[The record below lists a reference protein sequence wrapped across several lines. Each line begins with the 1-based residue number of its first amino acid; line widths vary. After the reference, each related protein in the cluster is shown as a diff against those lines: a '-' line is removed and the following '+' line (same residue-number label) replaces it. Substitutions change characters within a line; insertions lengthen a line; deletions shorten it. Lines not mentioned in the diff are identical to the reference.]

1 VTSDRAEL
9 VDRVRRALATGPP
22 LRLAVLFGS
31 SARGVI
37 RADSD
42 LDVGI
47 VPRDPDLSLATE
59 LDLQAELER
68 TCRRPVDL
76 VRLDRASTLVRWQ
89 VARQA
94 SPVLAD
100 PPFEFPAFVARATL
114 EWADFAEVVAPVT
127 DRYRSRL
134 IADRDPAVTDP
145 VLVVRKLAALE
156 EHCARA
162 RRRRPESL
170 EALRANVDLQDAL
183 AMSLF
188 VAIQEAVD
196 IAFHIVADEGW
207 GVPGSYAEGF
217 ATLSDRGVIDR
228 ALAGDLARVVGV
240 RHRIAHGYASIDL
253 DRLWAELPAG
263 LDALRRYASAVAA
276 FLPRPG

>member
-9 VDRVRRALATGPP
+9 VDRVRRVLTTGPP

-31 SARGVI
+31 SARGVA

-89 VARQA
+89 VARHA
-94 SPVLAD
+94 IPVLAD
-100 PPFEFPAFVARATL
+100 PSFEFPAFVASAAL
-114 EWADFAEVVAPVT
+114 EWADFAEVVTPVA

-134 IADRDPAVTDP
+134 IAARTVVTDP
-145 VLVVRKLAALE
+145 FLVMRKLATLE

-196 IAFHIVADEGW
+196 IAFHVVADEGW

-217 ATLSDRGVIDR
+217 TTLADRGVIDP
-228 ALAGDLARVVGV
+228 ALARELARVVGV
-240 RHRIAHGYASIDL
+240 RHRIAHGYASVDV